1 MIMANILTK
10 LSLHIQAGTANPAP
24 PIGTA
29 LGPHGINIVDFCKEY
44 NEKTADKK
52 GQIIPAEITI
62 YEDRTFSFVL
72 KTPPVSDLIKK
83 AANLKKGSSDPKREI
98 VGTINN
104 NQIKEIAEIKL
115 PDLNAYTIEQ
125 AMEIVKGTA
134 RSMGIEVK

>member
-1 MIMANILTK
+1 MAAILTK

-44 NEKTADKK
+44 NEKTADQK

-83 AANLKKGSSDPKREI
+83 AANLKKGSSDPRREI
-98 VGTINN
+98 VGSIND
-104 NQIKEIAEIKL
+104 NQVKEIAEIKL
-115 PDLNAYTIEQ
+115 PDLNAYTVEQ

>member
-1 MIMANILTK
+1 MAAILTK

-44 NEKTADKK
+44 NEKTSDQK

-62 YEDRTFSFVL
+62 YEDRTFSFIL

-98 VGTINN
+98 VGSINN
-104 NQIKEIAEIKL
+104 NQVKEIAEIKL
-115 PDLNAYTIEQ
+115 PDLNAYTVEQ

>member
-1 MIMANILTK
+1 MAEILTK

-44 NEKTADKK
+44 NEKTSDQK

-62 YEDRTFSFVL
+62 YEDRTFSFIL

-83 AANLKKGSSDPKREI
+83 AANLKKGASDPKR
-98 VGTINN
+98 
-104 NQIKEIAEIKL
+104 
-115 PDLNAYTIEQ
+115 
-125 AMEIVKGTA
+125 
-134 RSMGIEVK
+134 

>member
-1 MIMANILTK
+1 MAEILAK
-10 LSLHIQAGTANPAP
+10 ISLQIQAGTANPAP

-44 NEKTADKK
+44 NEKTSDKK

-62 YEDRTFSFVL
+62 YQDRTFSFIL

-83 AANLKKGSSDPKREI
+83 AANVKKGSADPKREF
-98 VGTINN
+98 VGSINTE
-104 NQIKEIAEIKL
+104 QVKKIAEIKL
-115 PDLNAYTIEQ
+115 PDLNSYTIEQ
-125 AMEIVKGTA
+125 AIEVIKGTA

>member
-1 MIMANILTK
+1 MAEILAK
-10 LSLHIQAGTANPAP
+10 ISLQIQAGTANPAP

-44 NEKTADKK
+44 NEKTSDKK

-62 YEDRTFSFVL
+62 YQDRTYSFIL

-83 AANLKKGSSDPKREI
+83 AANIKKGSADPKREF
-98 VGTINN
+98 VGSINA
-104 NQIKEIAEIKL
+104 NQVKEIAEIKL
-115 PDLNAYTIEQ
+115 PDLNSYTIEQ
-125 AMEIVKGTA
+125 AIEVIKGTA

>member
-1 MIMANILTK
+1 MAEILTK
-10 LSLHIQAGTANPAP
+10 VSLHIQAGTANPAP

-44 NEKTADKK
+44 NEKTSDQK
-52 GQIIPAEITI
+52 GQIIPAAITI
-62 YEDRTFSFVL
+62 YEDRTFSFIL

-98 VGTINN
+98 VGSINN
-104 NQIKEIAEIKL
+104 NQVKEIAEIKL
-115 PDLNAYTIEQ
+115 PDLNAYTVEQ

-134 RSMGIEVK
+134 RSMGIEVE

>member
-1 MIMANILTK
+1 MAEILTK

-44 NEKTADKK
+44 NEKTSDQK

-62 YEDRTFSFVL
+62 YEDRTFSFIL

-98 VGTINN
+98 VGSINN
-104 NQIKEIAEIKL
+104 NQVKEIAEIKL
-115 PDLNAYTIEQ
+115 PDLNAYTVEQ

-134 RSMGIEVK
+134 RSMGIEVQ

>member
-1 MIMANILTK
+1 MAEILAK
-10 LSLHIQAGTANPAP
+10 ISLQIQAGTANPAP

-44 NEKTADKK
+44 NEKTSDKK

-62 YEDRTFSFVL
+62 YQDRTFSFIL

-83 AANLKKGSSDPKREI
+83 AANVKKGSADPKREF
-98 VGTINN
+98 VGSINN
-104 NQIKEIAEIKL
+104 EQVKKIAEIKL
-115 PDLNAYTIEQ
+115 PDLNSYTIEQ
-125 AMEIVKGTA
+125 AIEVIKGTA

>member
-1 MIMANILTK
+1 MAAILTK

-44 NEKTADKK
+44 NEKTSDKK

-62 YEDRTFSFVL
+62 YEDRTFSFIL

-98 VGTINN
+98 VGSIND
-104 NQIKEIAEIKL
+104 NQVKEIAEIKL
-115 PDLNAYTIEQ
+115 PDLNAYTVEQ

>member
-1 MIMANILTK
+1 MAEILTK

-44 NEKTADKK
+44 NEKTSDQK

-62 YEDRTFSFVL
+62 YEDRTFSFIL

-98 VGTINN
+98 VGSINN
-104 NQIKEIAEIKL
+104 NQVKEIAEIKL
-115 PDLNAYTIEQ
+115 PDLNAYTVEQ

-134 RSMGIEVK
+134 RSMGIEVE

>member
-1 MIMANILTK
+1 MAEILTK

-44 NEKTADKK
+44 NEKTSDKK

-62 YEDRTFSFVL
+62 YEDRTFSFIL

-98 VGTINN
+98 VGSIND
-104 NQIKEIAEIKL
+104 NQVKEIAEIKL
-115 PDLNAYTIEQ
+115 PDLNAYTVEQ

>member
-1 MIMANILTK
+1 MAEILTK

-44 NEKTADKK
+44 NEKTSDQK

-62 YEDRTFSFVL
+62 YEDRTFSFIL

-83 AANLKKGSSDPKREI
+83 AANLKKGSPDPKREI
-98 VGTINN
+98 VGSINN
-104 NQIKEIAEIKL
+104 NQVKEIAEIKL
-115 PDLNAYTIEQ
+115 PDLNAYTVEQ

-134 RSMGIEVK
+134 RSMGIEVE

>member
-1 MIMANILTK
+1 MANILTK

>member
-1 MIMANILTK
+1 MADILTK

-98 VGTINN
+98 VGSIND
-104 NQIKEIAEIKL
+104 NQVKEIAEIKL
-115 PDLNAYTIEQ
+115 PDLNAYTVEQ

>member
-1 MIMANILTK
+1 MAEILAK
-10 LSLHIQAGTANPAP
+10 ISLQIQAGTANPAP

-44 NEKTADKK
+44 NEKTSDKK

-62 YEDRTFSFVL
+62 YQDRTYSFIL

-83 AANLKKGSSDPKREI
+83 AANVKKGSADPKREF
-98 VGTINN
+98 VGSINAK
-104 NQIKEIAEIKL
+104 QVKEIAEIKL
-115 PDLNAYTIEQ
+115 PDLNSYTIEQ
-125 AMEIVKGTA
+125 AIEVIKGTA

>member
-1 MIMANILTK
+1 MAEILTK

-44 NEKTADKK
+44 NEKTSDQK

-62 YEDRTFSFVL
+62 YEDRTFSFIL

-83 AANLKKGSSDPKREI
+83 AANLKKGSPDPKREI
-98 VGTINN
+98 VGSINN
-104 NQIKEIAEIKL
+104 NQVKEIAEIKL
-115 PDLNAYTIEQ
+115 PDLNAYTVEQ

>member
-1 MIMANILTK
+1 MIMADILTK

>member
-1 MIMANILTK
+1 MADILTK

>member
-1 MIMANILTK
+1 MAEILTK

-44 NEKTADKK
+44 NEKTSDKK

-62 YEDRTFSFVL
+62 YEDRTFSFIL

>member
-1 MIMANILTK
+1 MANILTK

-125 AMEIVKGTA
+125 AMEIVKGTV